1 VRRGCLNLEENSEAE
16 EDAAEENGHAGRCAG
31 DVDCS
36 SSASGAGATSSR
48 GSGSATK
55 ASDGNCRRCGSC
67 SSSRGSRQHGADC
80 GVALVGR
87 LSTAG
92 VISTA
97 GVGAGVVAVAAGD
110 TLIAPLLTDVEGEG
124 LRVFGD
130 VGGDAVLANARV
142 GQGVL
147 EVH

>member
-1 VRRGCLNLEENSEAE
+1 M
-16 EDAAEENGHAGRCAG
+16 
-31 DVDCS
+31 
-36 SSASGAGATSSR
+36 
-48 GSGSATK
+48 
-55 ASDGNCRRCGSC
+55 
-67 SSSRGSRQHGADC
+67 
-80 GVALVGR
+80 
-87 LSTAG
+87 
-92 VISTA
+92 ISTA